1 MVGFLP
7 FLGDPLRH
15 PLRTGHGHLPGA
27 PRVLDL
33 VAAGRGPARPKSC
46 GWIRKRIDSSGR
58 TLLIAFG
65 VVAGAFVLS
74 TVLAERSDVRIRHA
88 AAEIAENSAPSIE
101 HLSLMRTDLRR
112 ITLIGD
118 DDLDAALEGSPRVDR
133 RRIDEA
139 LASLEQDWARY
150 HALPAFAG
158 ETPLMA
164 SADRAKE
171 DVAAAI
177 THMQS
182 LDPATHDGDEKI
194 REVLEGELQPAA
206 NRLDAAALRLID
218 FNAARGGDL
227 GTSIRRMGERSVTNA
242 IVLDALCLVLTVI
255 TAFLA
260 WRLGRRYT
268 LLLEQRAEELEA
280 FAGRVAH
287 DVVGPLSAASLALDL
302 LARGTAS
309 PERAGRA
316 IDAGRAGLSRARLIA
331 DGLLAFARAG
341 AQPDPG
347 ARADVAEVVAA
358 ALKEIAADTAE
369 RGITIAAEVEGVDAV
384 ACNPGVLASLVS
396 NLLRNAIKYAATAP
410 APRIV
415 VRACNIEDRGRG
427 ARPDR
432 GRGQRPRPAAR
443 ARGPGVRAV
452 RARAEQRAAR
462 HRSRPG
468 DRQKD
473 RRRAWRRGLGP
484 LGPGQPAA
492 RSPSS
497 SRPRR
502 PRSARRARARTR
514 NAGGEAHAQ

>member
-1 MVGFLP
+1 MRM
-7 FLGDPLRH
+7 D
-15 PLRTGHGHLPGA
+15 
-27 PRVLDL
+27 
-33 VAAGRGPARPKSC
+33 
-46 GWIRKRIDSSGR
+46 RKGIDSSGR

-88 AAEIAENSAPSIE
+88 AAEIAENSAPSVE
-101 HLSLMRTDLRR
+101 HLSLLRTDLRR

-118 DDLDAALEGSPRVDR
+118 ADLDAALEGRPRLDL

-150 HALPAFAG
+150 HALPTFPG
-158 ETPLMA
+158 ESGLTV
-164 SADRAKE
+164 SAQEAKQ
-171 DVAAAI
+171 DLAAAVA
-177 THMQS
+177 HMQT
-182 LDPATHDGDEKI
+182 LDPRTHDGDERI
-194 REVLEGELQPAA
+194 REVLESELQPAA
-206 NRLDAAALRLID
+206 NRLDAASLRLID

-268 LLLEQRAEELEA
+268 LLLEQRADELEA

-287 DVVGPLSAASLALDL
+287 DVLGPLSAASLALDL

-316 IDAGRAGLSRARLIA
+316 IDAGRAGITRTRLIA

-341 AQPDPG
+341 AQPEPG
-347 ARADVAEVVAA
+347 ARAEVAEVVSA

-369 RGITIAAEVEGVDAV
+369 RGITLVAEVEAAGAV

-396 NLLRNAIKYAATAP
+396 NLLRNAVKYAGSVP

-415 VRACNIEDRGRG
+415 VRAFPIEDRGERRVRIEVEDNGPGLPPELG
-427 ARPDR
+427 AQVFEPYV
-432 GRGQRPRPAAR
+432 
-443 ARGPGVRAV
+443 RGPNSG
-452 RARAEQRAAR
+452 Q
-462 HRSRPG
+462 PG
-468 DRQKD
+468 I
-473 RRRAWRRGLGP
+473 GLG
-484 LGPGQPAA
+484 LATVKKIA
-492 RSPSS
+492 V
-497 SRPRR
+497 
-502 PRSARRARARTR
+502 TH
-514 NAGGEAHAQ
+514 GGEASVRSVPGAGCTFTVELPAAATPAGTPRRLRAGRSDGPAHAPSSPQ

>member
-1 MVGFLP
+1 MRM
-7 FLGDPLRH
+7 D
-15 PLRTGHGHLPGA
+15 
-27 PRVLDL
+27 
-33 VAAGRGPARPKSC
+33 
-46 GWIRKRIDSSGR
+46 RKRIDSSGR

-74 TVLAERSDVRIRHA
+74 TILAERSDVRIRHA
-88 AAEIAENSAPSIE
+88 AAEIAENSAPSVE
-101 HLSLMRTDLRR
+101 HLSLLRTDLRR

-139 LASLEQDWARY
+139 LVSLEQDWARY

-158 ETPLMA
+158 ENALVA
-164 SADRAKE
+164 SAERAKE
-171 DVAAAI
+171 DLAAAI
-177 THMQS
+177 MHMQS
-182 LDPATHDGDEKI
+182 LDPAMNDGDEKI
-194 REVLEGELQPAA
+194 REVLETELQPAA

-242 IVLDALCLVLTVI
+242 IVLDALCLALTVI

-268 LLLEQRAEELEA
+268 LLLERRADELEA

-316 IDAGRAGLSRARLIA
+316 IEAGRAGLSRARLIA

-347 ARADVAEVVAA
+347 ARAEVAEVVAG

-369 RGITIAAEVEGVDAV
+369 RGITLSAEVEGADAV

-396 NLLRNAIKYAATAP
+396 NLLRNAVKYAATAP

-415 VRACNIEDRGRG
+415 IRAFTLQDRAEGRVRIEVEDNGPGLPPELG
-427 ARPDR
+427 AQVFEPYV
-432 GRGQRPRPAAR
+432 
-443 ARGPGVRAV
+443 RGPNGGK
-452 RARAEQRAAR
+452 
-462 HRSRPG
+462 PG
-468 DRQKD
+468 I
-473 RRRAWRRGLGP
+473 GLG
-484 LGPGQPAA
+484 LATVKKIA
-492 RSPSS
+492 V
-497 SRPRR
+497 
-502 PRSARRARARTR
+502 AH
-514 NAGGEAHAQ
+514 GGEASVRSVPGAGCTFAVELPAAAPELTAPGPAWSRHAGVEAHAP